1 MVIRT
6 CDICIFSTKYK
17 NVFDNHVKSFRH
29 IKRQS
34 NINIEPLVEI
44 EPENTLLEIENSV
57 IIKDDIMNESISS
70 FIISANCCTKCNK
83 NYKTRSGLWKHKK
96 TCKILEQNAQIPVE
110 LIQQMIDTTAQLHNE
125 IKELKEIQ
133 VKTVTVPSS
142 IINNNTNNNTT
153 NNNNI
158 HIYLNTH
165 CSNAMSIDQFV
176 DSMKFVKDDFNE
188 IDKNRFYYQG
198 ATNILKKYF
207 QQLKLED
214 RPMHCA
220 SPIVNKPAAFFV
232 RDENQWK
239 EECQSMAHYQMK
251 YIEEFENKEE
261 QMAVTR
267 FFEKFNEKLYETYKE
282 LSVSDKQMERRI
294 NDKMM
299 GGGSKDKIDMLDEL
313 ADSKCLTLHT

>member
-1 MVIRT
+1 M
-6 CDICIFSTKYK
+6 
-17 NVFDNHVKSFRH
+17 
-29 IKRQS
+29 
-34 NINIEPLVEI
+34 
-44 EPENTLLEIENSV
+44 
-57 IIKDDIMNESISS
+57 
-70 FIISANCCTKCNK
+70 
-83 NYKTRSGLWKHKK
+83 
-96 TCKILEQNAQIPVE
+96 
-110 LIQQMIDTTAQLHNE
+110 
-125 IKELKEIQ
+125 KEIQ
-133 VKTVTVPSS
+133 EKTVTIPSS

-313 ADSKCLTLHT
+313 ADSKCLILHNAQI

>member
-1 MVIRT
+1 MQSKKHEERQKPDAEI
-6 CDICIFSTKYK
+6 KHYK
-17 NVFDNHVKSFRH
+17 CFQCRKIYTSH
-29 IKRQS
+29 
-34 NINIEPLVEI
+34 
-44 EPENTLLEIENSV
+44 
-57 IIKDDIMNESISS
+57 
-70 FIISANCCTKCNK
+70 
-83 NYKTRSGLWKHKK
+83 SGLWRHSK
-96 TCKILEQNAQIPVE
+96 TCKLPEEDDTKNAQIPVE
-110 LIQQMIDTTAQLHNE
+110 LIQQMIDTTAQLHND

-133 VKTVTVPSS
+133 EKTVTIPSN
-142 IINNNTNNNTT
+142 IINNNNNTNNTT

-220 SPIVNKPAAFFV
+220 LPIVNKPASFFV

-313 ADSKCLTLHT
+313 ADSKCLILHNAQI